1 MRSLEEEYKKKKG
14 VDKIEHEY
22 SFKFCKY
29 STDIDPETVRS
40 LEEE

>member
-1 MRSLEEEYKKKKG
+1 MKSFEEEYKKKEK

-29 STDIDPETVRS
+29 STEIDPETVRS